1 MKKILF
7 AIDDTPECEKAAQ
20 YLVDLFGGMSDCAI
34 TLIHIKPEFVLYG
47 DAVLASYDEVEDKE
61 EMRAQEVAHKFT
73 HIFLEKGINTSV
85 IIKEGEPVQMVL
97 DEAKNHCLL
106 VIGKSADSF
115 FNKIFSSNQDDF
127 ITRAPIPV
135 LLVK

>member
-7 AIDDTPECEKAAQ
+7 AIDDTSECERAAD
-20 YLVDLFGGMSDCAI
+20 YIIDFFGAMDCCI

-47 DAVLASYDEVEDKE
+47 DALLASYDEVDDKE
-61 EMRAQEVAHKFT
+61 EKQAQEIVQKFT
-73 HIFLEKGINTSV
+73 QKFSEKGINTTFM
-85 IIKEGEPVQMVL
+85 IKEGEPVCMVL
-97 DEAKNHCLL
+97 EEANNFHLL

-127 ITRAPIPV
+127 ITKAPIPV

>member
-7 AIDDTPECEKAAQ
+7 AIDDTPECERAAQ
-20 YLVDLFGGMSDCAI
+20 FLLDFFSDGYDF
-34 TLIHIKPEFVLYG
+34 TLIHIKADFVLYG
-47 DAVLASYDEVEDKE
+47 DAVLASYDESGDQEEERAKEVIDKFSGF
-61 EMRAQEVAHKFT
+61 FT
-73 HIFLEKGINTSV
+73 SRGYQQPKTLL
-85 IIKEGEPVQMVL
+85 KEGEPVQQVL
-97 DEAKNHCLL
+97 DEAEDYDML

-127 ITRAPIPV
+127 ITKAPVPV